1 MAPQPQPEPR
11 PMRILHVITRMIV
24 GGAQENT
31 LLTVQGLDRRPEYE
45 VTLASGVDLGPEG
58 SLLEQARETV
68 DLAVIP
74 ELARSIRPA
83 DDWRALAKLYRLIR
97 ARRYHLVHTHSS
109 KAGV

>member
-1 MAPQPQPEPR
+1 MTGEAQPAPR
-11 PMRILHVITRMIV
+11 SMRVLHVITRMIV

-45 VTLASGVDLGPEG
+45 VTLASGIDLGPEG

-74 ELARSIRPA
+74 ELARSIKPA
-83 DDWRALAKLYRLIR
+83 DDWRALAKPYRPSPAPR
-97 ARRYHLVHTHSS
+97 SPGAHPRSS
-109 KAGV
+109 PP